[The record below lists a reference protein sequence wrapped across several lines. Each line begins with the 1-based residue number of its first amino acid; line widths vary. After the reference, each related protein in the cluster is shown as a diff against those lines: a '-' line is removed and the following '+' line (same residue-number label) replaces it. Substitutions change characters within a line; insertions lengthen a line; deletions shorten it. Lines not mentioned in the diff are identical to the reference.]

1 LKGNE
6 IIEEKKARGIT
17 NPRLLS
23 LKAASLYSGLTI
35 WALRERIWAG
45 DLPVVRF
52 NGCRKMFVDTQDV
65 EALIESNKVRIT

>member
-1 LKGNE
+1 MKVNG
-6 IIEEKKARGIT
+6 IIEEKNAQGTT

-52 NGCRKMFVDTQDV
+52 NGGRKMFVDTQDI
-65 EALIESNKVRIT
+65 ETLITQNKVTIA

>member
-1 LKGNE
+1 LKSNE
-6 IIEEKKARGIT
+6 IIEEKSTRGIT
-17 NPRLLS
+17 NPRLLT

-52 NGCRKMFVDTQDV
+52 NGGRKMFLDV
-65 EALIESNKVRIT
+65 KDLEDLIAQNKTRIT